1 MSFLFLMP
9 YIGVNKLIVYV
20 FPLYVVRQTGISVW
34 KILSCLVSLCV
45 RQIWVPLYILFLAIV
60 TAVDHYKTLKVVAG
74 KTWCVIVC
82 YIGIEL
88 FIKVLKCDM

>member
-1 MSFLFLMP
+1 
-9 YIGVNKLIVYV
+9 
-20 FPLYVVRQTGISVW
+20 
-34 KILSCLVSLCV
+34 
-45 RQIWVPLYILFLAIV
+45 LAIV